1 MHTSSKKLTGQY
13 GAIIFLML
21 FYTIFHIALT
31 PDYWDDASYRNA
43 MDGSIRNLLLFLH
56 RGYLLQTSRTTIEL
70 VTGILSVLP
79 YSVWKLLNL
88 LIILLLYEDIVW
100 FQIHVFKI
108 TDASSEW
115 AASLLLCS
123 LPFSIM
129 ASAGWLATTL
139 NYLWVIS
146 LGWYAVNKVIKAV
159 ILEEKLSFKEKILTI
174 LTVLYSGCF
183 ESVTALMSVGILAA
197 IFYEKKWK
205 HKKAPGL
212 LWVILAILLLFL
224 VEIAICPGNQN
235 RMKSDVGYWMADYAQ
250 MNLLDKLRMGIVM
263 AFMHF
268 VSIPSPIFFILNASC
283 LAVAIMKK
291 GTRIQ
296 KLAAACPVALD
307 ILWTCYFMINY
318 LLGNKTMTYQVPNT
332 LLSGGID
339 MIEQLAMLATI
350 AIWFASLL
358 YTLYWAF
365 EAKKDFFLCL
375 SILLTGCVP
384 EVIVGMSATV
394 TNSMLRT
401 VIYLY
406 LSMILIILCLL
417 KEIRIFWTQI
427 KWFRLAVYFTLA
439 CGIALNAMQMTR
451 HILVY
456 G

>member
-1 MHTSSKKLTGQY
+1 
-13 GAIIFLML
+13 
-21 FYTIFHIALT
+21 
-31 PDYWDDASYRNA
+31 
-43 MDGSIRNLLLFLH
+43 
-56 RGYLLQTSRTTIEL
+56 
-70 VTGILSVLP
+70 
-79 YSVWKLLNL
+79 
-88 LIILLLYEDIVW
+88 
-100 FQIHVFKI
+100 
-108 TDASSEW
+108 
-115 AASLLLCS
+115 
-123 LPFSIM
+123 
-129 ASAGWLATTL
+129 
-139 NYLWVIS
+139 
-146 LGWYAVNKVIKAV
+146 
-159 ILEEKLSFKEKILTI
+159 
-174 LTVLYSGCF
+174 
-183 ESVTALMSVGILAA
+183 MSVGIFAA

-205 HKKAPGL
+205 HKKTPGL